1 MVVTFS
7 GGEVFTRPDLFDILE
22 KVNSL
27 DMRFALTTNGTLIT
41 ESIAKELKRLKLL
54 VARISVDGDNAED
67 HDYFRGVKGAFEKTH
82 QGISYLIENKIP
94 VTVLTTVTKFNYNK
108 LENIIKKM
116 IEWGVNA
123 YNTSS
128 FIPYGRGAIHNEYE
142 IDSDIYKKTLYNL
155 KKLKIKYQDK
165 IDIHWHDTLSFLL
178 DEEEKKEIRS
188 CPAGTTMME
197 INPQGYVRPCISME
211 VSTENIREKKLKEIW
226 ESSKLFQTMRNLQL
240 NGKCKEC
247 VYKIQCKGG
256 CRAIAFN
263 YTADINAPDP
273 FCWHEQKLEG

>member
-123 YNTSS
+123 YNTCLL
-128 FIPYGRGAIHNEYE
+128 YT
-142 IDSDIYKKTLYNL
+142 SDAA
-155 KKLKIKYQDK
+155 
-165 IDIHWHDTLSFLL
+165 
-178 DEEEKKEIRS
+178 DE
-188 CPAGTTMME
+188 
-197 INPQGYVRPCISME
+197 
-211 VSTENIREKKLKEIW
+211 L
-226 ESSKLFQTMRNLQL
+226 
-240 NGKCKEC
+240 
-247 VYKIQCKGG
+247 
-256 CRAIAFN
+256 
-263 YTADINAPDP
+263 
-273 FCWHEQKLEG
+273 